1 MTTSGGL
8 KRSKSRLTFRG
19 SVVSGHLKK
28 IKKNRSFLFI
38 FYLVIKL

>member
-8 KRSKSRLTFRG
+8 KRTKSGLTFQG

-28 IKKNRSFLFI
+28 KKNRSFLFI